1 MNTIGFKLLKIA
13 LEDAVKKQRFIDE
26 ELKALPE
33 ELKARKLVAEQTHF
47 LEETITLLNRIG

>member
-26 ELKALPE
+26 KLKALPE